1 MSETET
7 EGPPETE
14 TPDVSEPVAP
24 EPDAEP
30 DPEPDAEPDAEPDET
45 PPAPAVTPE
54 EIEAR
59 AKVVNRSFQTYS
71 RKVFETFSD
80 EAHDLVECLL
90 CPDLH
95 KGYLNVNDAGR
106 VPKEI
111 VENVQTFLGIA
122 REREYSQLPGFQ
134 TCTTCGGE
142 GKGATGSHVPGKSVA
157 TCPDCRGDGY
167 RGPRATNANGHT
179 EHDEGLS
186 GPLVHGIEP
195 LQGDRDEWEQPRILP
210 DGRENPNYG
219 RTPKYW
225 VEVLPWGE
233 TRGLTA
239 QDAAAV

>member
-1 MSETET
+1 MSETPQET
-7 EGPPETE
+7 PEPPET
-14 TPDVSEPVAP
+14 PAPEPAEAP

-30 DPEPDAEPDAEPDET
+30 NAEPEPDEDEEADET
-45 PPAPAVTPE
+45 PTPAGPSPE

-59 AKVVNRSFQTYS
+59 VKTVGRSFATYS
-71 RKVFETFSD
+71 RKVFETYD
-80 EAHDLVECLL
+80 DQAHDLVECLL
-90 CPDLH
+90 CPDMH
-95 KGYLNVNDAGR
+95 KGFLNVNDAGR

-167 RGPRATNANGHT
+167 RGPRAASPNGHA
-179 EHDEGLS
+179 EQDETLS

-195 LQGDRDEWEQPRILP
+195 LPGDRDEWDQPRILP

-225 VEVLPWGE
+225 VDVAPWGE

-239 QDAAAV
+239 QDAAFA